1 MSLLDLIFPVQC
13 PGCGQWDT
21 PACDACLERLCG
33 LVDVS
38 HRLPQ
43 LSRIDPDGTD
53 SPLFPVWAMSS
64 YEETGRLLQAWKR
77 SPSADLDRL
86 MGERAA
92 LAALQL
98 PDLVRHGVIAIDFV
112 PAPSHPGRYRDDTY
126 VAGTLA
132 DSVARGFAST
142 VDWPCTVT
150 SRTLFAPRSGRQRG
164 RTRRGRRMRA
174 PVRLLAD
181 IEPRTIVLVDDVATT
196 GATLEACWRAAR
208 GSHTILGAVCAAAVI
223 PPAEFLRPGSVGG
236 QCDVK

>member
-21 PACDACLERLCG
+21 PACDACLEQFGG

-43 LSRIDPDGTD
+43 LSRIDPDGGD

-64 YEETGRLLQAWKR
+64 YEATGRLIQAWKR
-77 SPSADLDRL
+77 SPSADMDRL
-86 MGERAA
+86 IGERAA
-92 LAALQL
+92 LAAFCL
-98 PDLVRHGVIAIDFV
+98 PGLVGPEDVIDFV
-112 PAPSHPGRYRDDTY
+112 PAPSRPGRYRDDTY

-132 DSVARGFAST
+132 DGVARGFASA

-150 SRTLFAPRSGRQRG
+150 SRTMFAPRAGRQRG

-181 IEPRTIVLVDDVATT
+181 SEPRTIVLVDDVATT

-208 GSHTILGAVCAAAVI
+208 ETHTILGAVCAAAVI
-223 PPAEFLRPGSVGG
+223 PPAEFRRPGSADG

>member
-1 MSLLDLIFPVQC
+1 MSMLDLIFPVQC

-43 LSRIDPDGTD
+43 LSRIDRDGAD

-64 YEETGRLLQAWKR
+64 YEETGSLLQAWKR

-86 MGERAA
+86 IGERAV
-92 LAALQL
+92 LAAARL
-98 PDLVRHGVIAIDFV
+98 PGLIDVGEDVIDFV
-112 PAPSHPGRYRDDTY
+112 PAPSRPGRYRDDTY

-132 DSVARGFAST
+132 DGVARGFAST

-150 SRTLFAPRSGRQRG
+150 SRTMFAPRAGRQRG
-164 RTRRGRRMRA
+164 RTRRGRRMRV

-181 IEPRTIVLVDDVATT
+181 IKPRTIILVDDVATT

-208 GSHTILGAVCAAAVI
+208 GTHTILGAVCAAAVI
-223 PPAEFLRPGSVGG
+223 PPAEFLRPGSVGD